1 MENVNV
7 NVKINVGAKTILL
20 EILVHVSVVVASI

>member
-1 MENVNV
+1 MENV
-7 NVKINVGAKTILL
+7 NVKINVGAKTILV